1 MSSESPE
8 PLAGR
13 PGAPAQR
20 IAQKFETLAG
30 SLRLLER
37 QTGDVATRSRQ
48 TRDQAGAD
56 RVPRRRENDGDDRR
70 RLLGSHDSG
79 SRRCDND
86 INLAPDE
93 LGRDLGEALVASFPP
108 AILDRDSA
116 TLDPA
121 EFAQAPHTSGNP
133 LAVECR
139 RACDKKSDR
148 RQRACL
154 LRACRERPCRRAA
167 EQCDELAPPH
177 GGLPPR
183 ITN

>member
-56 RVPRRRENDGDDRR
+56 RVPRRRENNGDDRR
-70 RLLGSHDSG
+70 RLFGSHDSG

-86 INLAPDE
+86 INLALDE
-93 LGRDLGEALVASFPP
+93 FGGDLGGALVASLRPS
-108 AILDRDSA
+108 ILDCDGA
-116 TLDPA
+116 TIDPT
-121 EFAQAPHTSGNP
+121 EFAQPLGEGGVP
-133 LAVECR
+133 LALGR
-139 RACDKKSDR
+139 RYARTQDSDGRPFVAR
-148 RQRACL
+148 RRK
-154 LRACRERPCRRAA
+154 RPRGRRAA
-167 EQCDELAPPH
+167 E
-177 GGLPPR
+177 R
-183 ITN
+183 R